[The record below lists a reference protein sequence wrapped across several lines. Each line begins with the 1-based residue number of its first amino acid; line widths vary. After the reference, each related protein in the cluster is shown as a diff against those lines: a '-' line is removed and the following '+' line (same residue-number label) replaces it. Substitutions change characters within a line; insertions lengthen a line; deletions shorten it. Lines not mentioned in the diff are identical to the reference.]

1 MREDTMNI
9 FMLPIPIRNECKI
22 DYIYA
27 EPVEN
32 EMQRTDAVDKILNTW
47 QFYIVISEPLC
58 VPWLLCTPIIEIIFF
73 LSLKQI

>member
-32 EMQRTDAVDKILNTW
+32 EMQRTDAVDKILNT
-47 QFYIVISEPLC
+47 
-58 VPWLLCTPIIEIIFF
+58 
-73 LSLKQI
+73 